1 MCFRKEKLDL
11 SQMIVVTDHMVWE
24 SKLNIV
30 VTHLIIYWTAMQ
42 QGLVAVLHVPVSDC
56 QHPKI
61 RCALR
66 LQIIHSI
73 SKKFVILAF
82 SVFVTKFVILAFSH
96 VFYVAHILIS
106 D

>member
-11 SQMIVVTDHMVWE
+11 TQMIVVTRHMVWE

-30 VTHLIIYWTAMQ
+30 VTHLIIYWIAM

-61 RCALR
+61 RCAE
-66 LQIIHSI
+66 I
-73 SKKFVILAF
+73 
-82 SVFVTKFVILAFSH
+82 TDYH
-96 VFYVAHILIS
+96 VRS
-106 D
+106 